1 VNSPPDEGESTEDGE
16 RTEYLGVG
24 VSTRVNAALRH
35 PAQWVFA
42 RAAYRRGVH
51 TGVDVPTSAQDVLD
65 RLAALR
71 ISTWSYG
78 FDHKSVRHL
87 GPMAQDF
94 AAIFGLGSNTRRI
107 SAVDANGVCMASI
120 QALNRKISA
129 LETEVSAL
137 EKDVNRLR
145 RETGDTSTT
154 RNALETNN
162 NHISTPLDEFGGS
175 TGL

>member
-1 VNSPPDEGESTEDGE
+1 MNSPPDEGERTENVE
-16 RTEYLGVG
+16 RTEYLGVA

-35 PAQWVFA
+35 PAHWVFS
-42 RAAYRRGVH
+42 RATRRRGVH
-51 TGVDVPTSAQDVLD
+51 ADAVVPASAQDVLD
-65 RLAALR
+65 RLTALR

-78 FDHKSVRHL
+78 FDHKSIRHL

-120 QALNRKISA
+120 QALNRKIGA
-129 LETEVSAL
+129 LETKVSAL
-137 EKDVNRLR
+137 EKDLDVLR
-145 RETGDTSTT
+145 TEMGDTRKD
-154 RNALETNN
+154 RNTLEINN
-162 NHISTPLDEFGGS
+162 NHRSSVLDDSGGS

>member
-1 VNSPPDEGESTEDGE
+1 MNSPPDEGERTENGE

-24 VSTRVNAALRH
+24 VSTRVNAAMRH
-35 PAQWVFA
+35 PAHWVFS
-42 RAAYRRGVH
+42 RATRRRGVH
-51 TGVDVPTSAQDVLD
+51 TDAVVPASAQDVLD
-65 RLAALR
+65 RLTALR

-78 FDHKSVRHL
+78 FDHKSIRHL

-120 QALNRKISA
+120 QALNRKIGA
-129 LETEVSAL
+129 LETKVSAL
-137 EKDVNRLR
+137 AKDLDILR
-145 RETGDTSTT
+145 TEMGDTRTD
-154 RNALETNN
+154 RNTLEINN
-162 NHISTPLDEFGGS
+162 NHKSSMLDEFGGS

>member
-1 VNSPPDEGESTEDGE
+1 MNSPPDEGERTENGE

-24 VSTRVNAALRH
+24 VSTRVNAAMRH

-42 RAAYRRGVH
+42 RATRRRGVH
-51 TGVDVPTSAQDVLD
+51 RDVAVPTSAQDALD
-65 RLAALR
+65 RLTALR

-78 FDHKSVRHL
+78 FDHKSIRHL

-94 AAIFGLGSNTRRI
+94 AAVFGLGSNTRRI

-120 QALNRKISA
+120 QALNRKIGA
-129 LETEVSAL
+129 LETKVSAL
-137 EKDVNRLR
+137 EKDLGILR
-145 RETGDTSTT
+145 TEMGDTKTD
-154 RNALETNN
+154 RNTLEINN
-162 NHISTPLDEFGGS
+162 NHKSSALDEFGGS

>member
-1 VNSPPDEGESTEDGE
+1 M
-16 RTEYLGVG
+16 
-24 VSTRVNAALRH
+24 
-35 PAQWVFA
+35 
-42 RAAYRRGVH
+42 H
-51 TGVDVPTSAQDVLD
+51 TDAVVPTSAQDVLD
-65 RLAALR
+65 RLTALR

-120 QALNRKISA
+120 QALNRKIGA
-129 LETEVSAL
+129 LETKVSAL
-137 EKDVNRLR
+137 EKELDILDTERG
-145 RETGDTSTT
+145 ETRTD
-154 RNALETNN
+154 RNMLEINN
-162 NHISTPLDEFGGS
+162 NHKPSALDEFGGS

>member
-1 VNSPPDEGESTEDGE
+1 MNSPPDEGE
-16 RTEYLGVG
+16 RTEFLGTRVG
-24 VSTRVNAALRH
+24 IRVNAAMRH

-42 RAAYRRGVH
+42 RAAHLRGVH
-51 TGVDVPTSAQDVLD
+51 TGVDVPTSAQDGLD
-65 RLAALR
+65 RLTALR

-94 AAIFGLGSNTRRI
+94 AAIFGLGSNARRI